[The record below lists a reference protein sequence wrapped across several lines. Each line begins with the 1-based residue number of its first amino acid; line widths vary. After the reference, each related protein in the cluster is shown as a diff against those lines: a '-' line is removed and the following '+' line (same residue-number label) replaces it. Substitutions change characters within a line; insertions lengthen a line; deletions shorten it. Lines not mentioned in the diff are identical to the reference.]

1 MRNSRKSDTKDDS
14 FSDTTTSAAPA
25 ADAGGG
31 TASSPPPN
39 PGPYLVGD
47 IVLAKHSGRFYQA
60 KVEKVEFCNVWRFF
74 IHYRGWKKSWDEWV
88 ETDRLMKPTEENLQ
102 KVSHDKKQSA
112 DVKAGHLSGK
122 RIKNNASMT
131 WLQKKRDHA
140 TVKGG
145 KDNVPV
151 EKLVN
156 ISIPPMLK
164 AQLMDDFESINQMGK
179 LVKLPRIP
187 NVNDILEFYRDYR
200 GKKDD
205 VMAASVGEVL
215 SGLLVY
221 FNKALPVMLLYNKE
235 RQQYEEATVDNAS
248 PSAVYGA
255 EHLLRLFVKLPALL
269 YELNIE
275 EKTLRELQQI
285 LQDFLKYL
293 QKNQSAFFLSAYHAP
308 NASEGGTTDKD
319 RD

>member
-1 MRNSRKSDTKDDS
+1 MRNSRKSDAKADS

-25 ADAGGG
+25 GG
-31 TASSPPPN
+31 AAESSPSPTPSPP
-39 PGPYLVGD
+39 YTVGD
-47 IVLAKHSGRFYQA
+47 IVLAKHSGKYYEA
-60 KVEKVEFCNVWRFF
+60 K
-74 IHYRGWKKSWDEWV
+74 GWNKNWDEWV

-102 KVSHDKKQSA
+102 KVSDEKQST
-112 DVKAGHLSGK
+112 DVKAGYVSGK
-122 RIKNNASMT
+122 RIKNNALLT
-131 WLQKKRDHA
+131 CHKRKTEHA
-140 TVKGG
+140 MVKGG
-145 KDNVPV
+145 KDNVAL

-164 AQLMDDFESINQMGK
+164 TQLMDDYESINQMGK

-187 NVNDILEFYRDYR
+187 NVDDILEFYRDYR

-293 QKNQSAFFLSAYHAP
+293 QKNQNAFFLSTYHVP
-308 NASEGGTTDKD
+308 DASEGGATDKD
-319 RD
+319 RDR